1 MSLREVQTHR
11 PLLGIRNGFL
21 SESEGH
27 VRTCL
32 LPNSRRGRGE
42 CRRAAGSGADGTTAR
57 CTSMHVRESFG
68 TQSADARKARS
79 REDQVAGDRRA
90 RDTCASHKTMIDR
103 PAYRQ
108 TDRLDSTHRLGL
120 PATIGATLS
129 PVSVTEGTAPA
140 STAPSSFSA
149 RQTPPH
155 VRSIRV
161 WPRAF
166 RRRHCRRW

>member
-1 MSLREVQTHR
+1 MFARVCC
-11 PLLGIRNGFL
+11 
-21 SESEGH
+21 
-27 VRTCL
+27 RTL
-32 LPNSRRGRGE
+32 A
-42 CRRAAGSGADGTTAR
+42 RAAASVGERLEAGLMGRQLVAR
-57 CTSMHVRESFG
+57 ACLFETHLG
-68 TQSADARKARS
+68 RS
-79 REDQVAGDRRA
+79 RQMLEKREAAKIKQLGDRRA